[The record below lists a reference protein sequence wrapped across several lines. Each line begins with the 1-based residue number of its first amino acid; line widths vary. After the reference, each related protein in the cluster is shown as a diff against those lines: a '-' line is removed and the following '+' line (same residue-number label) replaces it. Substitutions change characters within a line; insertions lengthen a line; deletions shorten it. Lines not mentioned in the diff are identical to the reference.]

1 MGVKTGSVSVLPEPH
16 PLPQVAF
23 RPVRTH
29 HAFEGCVEQLATA
42 IRLGVYPKGSLLPPE
57 RDLAEQMAVSRA
69 TLREAIAALRSAGLV
84 ETTRGR
90 GGGSIVKRVPTAKK
104 ARTKASILLRN
115 AELLDSLV
123 FRGIV
128 EPGAAGLAADRDLA
142 PELREQLRAYA
153 AEAAEAQGTPAYRQR
168 DSRLHLAI
176 AAATGSDLMMTAV
189 TKVQADL
196 DELLQRIPVL
206 PVNIGHSTTQ
216 HNAIVNAILAG
227 NARRAAKVMT
237 QHCDDTAAL
246 LRGLLG

>member
-1 MGVKTGSVSVLPEPH
+1 MSALADPH
-16 PLPQVAF
+16 PLPQAAF
-23 RPVRTH
+23 RPLRTH

-42 IRLGVYPKGSLLPPE
+42 IRLGVYPKGTVLPPE
-57 RDLAEQMAVSRA
+57 RELAEQMAVSRA

-90 GGGSIVKRVPTAKK
+90 GGGSVVKRVPTAKR
-104 ARTKASILLRN
+104 ARSKASLVQRN
-115 AELLDSLV
+115 EELLDSLV

-128 EPGAAGLAADRDLA
+128 EPGAAALAAGRDLA

-153 AEAAEAQGTPAYRQR
+153 VEAADAQGTPAYRQR

-176 AAATGSDLMMTAV
+176 AAASGSDLTMSAV

-196 DELLQRIPVL
+196 DELLHRIPVL

-227 NARRAAKVMT
+227 NARKASRVMT

>member
-1 MGVKTGSVSVLPEPH
+1 M
-16 PLPQVAF
+16 
-23 RPVRTH
+23 RTH

-42 IRLGVYPKGSLLPPE
+42 IRLGVYPKGALLPPE

-69 TLREAIAALRSAGLV
+69 TLREAIAALRSAGLI

-90 GGGSIVKRVPTAKK
+90 GGGSVVKRVPTAKK
-104 ARTKASILLRN
+104 ARTKASIALRK

-123 FRGIV
+123 FRAIV
-128 EPGAAGLAADRDLA
+128 EPGAAGLAADRDLD
-142 PELREQLRAYA
+142 PEFREQLRAYSI
-153 AEAAEAQGTPAYRQR
+153 EAAEASGTPAYRQR

-176 AAATGSDLMMTAV
+176 AAASGSDLVMAAV

-196 DELLQRIPVL
+196 DELLQGIPVL
-206 PVNIGHSTTQ
+206 RVNIAHSTTQ
-216 HNAIVNAILAG
+216 HNAIVSAILAG
-227 NARRAAKVMT
+227 NARKASRVMT

>member
-1 MGVKTGSVSVLPEPH
+1 MSVAPDPH
-16 PLPQVAF
+16 PLPQAAF

-42 IRLGVYPKGSLLPPE
+42 IRLGVYPKGTLLPPE
-57 RDLAEQMAVSRA
+57 RDLADQMGVSRA
-69 TLREAIAALRSAGLV
+69 TLREAMAALRSAGLV

-90 GGGSIVKRVPTAKK
+90 GGGTIVKRVPTAKR
-104 ARTKASILLRN
+104 ARSKASILRRQE
-115 AELLDSLV
+115 ELADSLV

-128 EPGAAGLAADRDLA
+128 EPGAAALAAVQDLD
-142 PELREQLRAYA
+142 PEMRGQLKAYA
-153 AEAAEAQGTPAYRQR
+153 AEAAASAGTTSYRQR

-176 AAATGSDLMMTAV
+176 AAATGSELTMGAV

-196 DELLQRIPVL
+196 DELLGGIPVL
-206 PVNIGHSTTQ
+206 QVNIGHSTSQ
-216 HNAIVNAILAG
+216 HNAIIAAILAG
-227 NARRAAKVMT
+227 NPRKASRVMT

>member
-1 MGVKTGSVSVLPEPH
+1 M
-16 PLPQVAF
+16 
-23 RPVRTH
+23 
-29 HAFEGCVEQLATA
+29 EQLATA
-42 IRLGVYPKGSLLPPE
+42 IRLGVYPKGTVLPSE
-57 RDLAEQMAVSRA
+57 RDLAEQMTVSRA

-90 GGGSIVKRVPTAKK
+90 GGGTVVKRVPTAKK
-104 ARTKASILLRN
+104 ARTKASIVRRN

-128 EPGAAGLAADRDLA
+128 EPGAAGLAAGRDLD
-142 PELREQLRAYA
+142 PELRERLRAFA
-153 AEAAEAQGTPAYRQR
+153 IEAEDAQGTPAYRQC

-176 AAATGSDLMMTAV
+176 AAATGSELMMAAV

-196 DELLQRIPVL
+196 DELLQGIPVL
-206 PVNIGHSTTQ
+206 HVNIGHSTTQ

-227 NARRAAKVMT
+227 NARKASRVMT

>member
-1 MGVKTGSVSVLPEPH
+1 MSALPDLH
-16 PLPQVAF
+16 PLPPTAF
-23 RPVRTH
+23 RAVRTH

-42 IRLGVYPKGSLLPPE
+42 IRLGVYPKGMLLPPE
-57 RDLAEQMAVSRA
+57 RDLAEQMGVSRA
-69 TLREAIAALRSAGLV
+69 TLREAMAALRSAGLV

-90 GGGSIVKRVPTAKK
+90 GGGTVVKKVPV
-104 ARTKASILLRN
+104 ARRERSKASIDRRN

-128 EPGAAGLAADRDLA
+128 EPGAAAVAAGRDLP
-142 PELREQLRAYA
+142 PELEAQLRSYA
-153 AEAAEAQGTPAYRQR
+153 VEASDAAGTPAYRQC

-176 AAATGSDLMMTAV
+176 AAATGSELTMAAV

-206 PVNIGHSTTQ
+206 PRNIGHSTTQ
-216 HNAIVNAILAG
+216 HNAIVSAILAG
-227 NARRAAKVMT
+227 NARKAARVMT

>member
-1 MGVKTGSVSVLPEPH
+1 MSVLPEPH
-16 PLPQVAF
+16 PLPQAAF
-23 RPVRTH
+23 RSVRTH

-42 IRLGVYPKGSLLPPE
+42 IRLGVYPKGTLLPPE
-57 RDLAEQMAVSRA
+57 RDLAEQMGVSRA

-90 GGGSIVKRVPTAKK
+90 GGGSIVKRVPTAKR
-104 ARTKASILLRN
+104 ARSKTSILQRKAQL
-115 AELLDSLV
+115 ADSLV

-128 EPGAAGLAADRDLA
+128 EPGAAALAADQDLD
-142 PELREQLRAYA
+142 REMRAQLKAYA
-153 AEAAEAQGTPAYRQR
+153 AEAAAAAGTTSYRQR

-176 AAATGSDLMMTAV
+176 AAATGSELTMSAV

-196 DELLQRIPVL
+196 DELLGGIPVL
-206 PVNIGHSTTQ
+206 QVNIGHSTNQ
-216 HNAIVNAILAG
+216 HNAIIAAILAG
-227 NARRAAKVMT
+227 NPRKASRVMT